1 MPKFRICFSDHL
13 PGEPGG
19 GDWESTLSQ
28 DQLPPDVTFQGSLE
42 EARNE
47 AKRINIQDYYGDWRT
62 WVERD
67 DLRVVLLSGPSC
79 VGKGPLVA
87 SIDTF
92 FPDIAYSTV
101 PVIKAKESRPK
112 GPRPDEVTLWDN
124 PRYFRTADEITKL
137 ARQYQYAPRYIVG
150 DCRGLPQAIDLD
162 EILGAEYDLV
172 LVEAYHTLGSQ
183 LRGLTNALYG
193 SDKISAFVS
202 PVSEKEIEEW
212 RSQGVDLGPKLQEIM
227 FDKLKVRTKYQGE
240 NPDDPKISESNMKRA
255 GDAYSELQR
264 AHTYTHVLVNHDG
277 EGHSNWNRT
286 PEGRFTARSFGDAL
300 KVMEAFA
307 EVLRTGNTQYAEHW
321 KPDAI

>member
-1 MPKFRICFSDHL
+1 MPKFRIFFSDHL
-13 PGEPGG
+13 LGEPGG

-28 DQLPPDVTFQGSLE
+28 DQLPPDVAFQGSLE
-42 EARNE
+42 EARKE
-47 AKRINIQDYYGDWRT
+47 ATRINVQDYYGDWRT

-67 DLRVVLLSGPSC
+67 GLRVVLLSGPSC

-87 SIDTF
+87 SIDNF

-112 GPRPDEVTLWDN
+112 GPRLDEVTLWDN
-124 PRYFRTADEITKL
+124 PRYFRPADEITKL

-150 DCRGLPQAIDLD
+150 DCRGIPQAIDLD
-162 EILGAEYDLV
+162 EILGAEHDLV

-202 PVSEKEIEEW
+202 PISEKEIEEW

-240 NPDDPKISESNMKRA
+240 NPDDPKISESNGKRA
-255 GDAYSELQR
+255 ADAYSELQR
-264 AHTYTHVLVNHDG
+264 AHTYTHILLNHDG

-286 PEGRFTARSFGDAL
+286 PEGRFTARPIGDAL

-321 KPDAI
+321 KPNTI